1 MTLERFSVVSAL
13 GLVLTLVSACH
24 VDKQQAAPAAP
35 DISGTWEAHYDT
47 QFDPDHPPPPGGPFD
62 IKEPY
67 ATAYKKLKEKQAQ
80 ADAAGTPL
88 VNASVRCRPEGM
100 PQIMRATYPI
110 QILQTPG
117 QVTVLAE
124 FLTQTRRI
132 WLDEKMPALDD
143 ISPSY
148 NGHSVGHWEGDTLVI
163 ETIGIRTDVVFFDV
177 PHTEN
182 MKLTERIRRVSPDML
197 EDHIVIDDPQILNKP
212 YAFSFHYKKSD
223 YKITEYICD
232 DNQIVIDKEGGTHF
246 NLESNQQ

>member
-13 GLVLTLVSACH
+13 GMVLTLVSACH
-24 VDKQQAAPAAP
+24 VDKQQAMPAAQ
-35 DISGTWEAHYDT
+35 DISGTWEAHYEAD
-47 QFDPDHPPPPGGPFD
+47 FDPDHPPPPGGPFD

-88 VNASVRCRPEGM
+88 VNASVQCRPEGM
-100 PQIMRATYPI
+100 PVIMRATYPI

-132 WLDEKMPALDD
+132 WLDEKMPARDD

-163 ETIGIRTDVVFFDV
+163 ETIGIRTDVTFFDV

-182 MKLTERIRRVSPDML
+182 MKLTERIKRVSPDML

-212 YAFSFHYKKSD
+212 YVFSYRYKKSD
-223 YKITEYICD
+223 YKIGEYICD
-232 DNQIVIDKEGGTHF
+232 DNQIVIDKEGGTHL